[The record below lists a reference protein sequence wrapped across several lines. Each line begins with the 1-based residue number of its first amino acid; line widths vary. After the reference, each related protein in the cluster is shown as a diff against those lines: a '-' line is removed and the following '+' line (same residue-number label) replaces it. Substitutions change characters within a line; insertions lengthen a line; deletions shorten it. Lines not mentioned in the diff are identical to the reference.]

1 MKKTAL
7 IVIAFGLT
15 LGMGLLSF
23 KPKDKRPNILILFS
37 DDHALQAIS
46 AYGSPY
52 IKTPNIDRLAKEG
65 AVYQNMFCTNSLCAP
80 SRATLLTGKY
90 SHKNGHRDNLTKFDA
105 SQPMYPKYL
114 QAAGYQMGWIGKW
127 HLEATPQYFDYWSVL
142 PGQGAYYNPD
152 FIEMGGKTVRQ
163 EGYATDVI
171 TEKALHWLDQDR
183 DPSKPFCLVI
193 GHKCPHRN
201 WQPDTTDL
209 RAFDHVKFPLPK
221 SFYDSYEGRIAAK
234 RQDMTVTKTMR
245 LKEDLKVDAGSDPFV
260 KRMNPA
266 QRKAWLAY
274 YDQVSADFKK
284 QNLSG
289 RALDEWK
296 YQRYMQDYLGTL
308 LSLDRNV
315 GKVLDY
321 LDKKGLTENT
331 LVVYSSDQG
340 FYLGEHG
347 WFDKRFMYE
356 ESHHM
361 PMLIRYPKRI
371 KAGTIDRAIHNNTDF
386 APTILQEAGLSVP
399 ADMQGQ
405 SFFSK
410 KARKSTYYHYYEY
423 PAEHSV
429 QTHFG
434 IRTDRYKLIRFY
446 KDGEFWEL
454 YDLQKDPEEM
464 NNLYD
469 KPAYQKI
476 QKQLTI
482 DLKQLIRQYD
492 DTEAAAILAK
502 EEKK

>member
-1 MKKTAL
+1 MKKTL
-7 IVIAFGLT
+7 LSLLAFLPLLSTGF
-15 LGMGLLSF
+15 LSF
-23 KPKDKRPNILILFS
+23 KSQDKRPNILILFS

-65 AVYQNMFCTNSLCAP
+65 ALYQNMFCTNSICAP
-80 SRATLLTGKY
+80 SRATLLTGKF
-90 SHKNGHRDNLTKFDA
+90 SHKNGHKTNLTQFDA
-105 SQPMYPKYL
+105 GQNMYPKYL
-114 QAAGYQMGWIGKW
+114 QTAGYQTSWIGKW
-127 HLEATPQYFDYWSVL
+127 HLESQPQYFDYWSVL

-152 FIEMGGKTVRQ
+152 FIEMSGQTVRQ
-163 EGYATDVI
+163 EGYATNII
-171 TEKALHWLDQDR
+171 TDKALKWLSTDR
-183 DPSKPFCLVI
+183 DASKPFCLVI

-201 WQPDTTDL
+201 WQPDTSDL
-209 RAFDHVKFPLPK
+209 RAFDNVKFQLPK
-221 SFYDSYEGRIAAK
+221 TFYDTYEGRTAAK

-245 LKEDLKVDAGSDPFV
+245 LKEDLKVDAGNDAFV
-260 KRMNPA
+260 KRMNPT
-266 QRKAWLAY
+266 QRKVWLDY
-274 YDQVSADFKK
+274 YDKVSADFKK
-284 QNLSG
+284 QNLTG

-296 YQRYMQDYLGTL
+296 YQRYMQDYLGTI

-315 GKVLDY
+315 GRVLEY
-321 LDKKGLTENT
+321 LDKTGLAENT
-331 LVVYSSDQG
+331 IVIYSSDQG

-386 APTILQEAGLSVP
+386 APTILAEAGLKVP
-399 ADMQGQ
+399 ADIQGQ

-410 KARKSTYYHYYEY
+410 TPRKSTYYHYYEY

-446 KDGEFWEL
+446 NDGEYWEL
-454 YDLQKDPEEM
+454 YDLKTDPQELK
-464 NNLYD
+464 NQYGT
-469 KPAYQKI
+469 PAYQAV
-476 QKQLTI
+476 QKQLIT
-482 DLKQLIRQYD
+482 DLKKLIRQYED
-492 DTEAAAILAK
+492 SEAEAILAK
-502 EEKK
+502 EGI

>member
-1 MKKTAL
+1 MQKTLLPLCAL
-7 IVIAFGLT
+7 FLTIGL
-15 LGMGLLSF
+15 GLLSF
-23 KPKDKRPNILILFS
+23 KPQDKRPNILILFS

-52 IKTPNIDRLAKEG
+52 IKTPNIDRLAREG
-65 AVYQNMFCTNSLCAP
+65 ALYENMFCTNSLCAP
-80 SRATLLTGKY
+80 SRATLLTGKF
-90 SHKNGHRDNLTKFDA
+90 SHKNGHKDNLTQFDA
-105 SQPMYPKYL
+105 GQAMYPKYL
-114 QAAGYQMGWIGKW
+114 QTAGYQTSWIGKW
-127 HLEATPQYFDYWSVL
+127 HLQVTPQYFDYWSVL

-152 FIEMGGKTVRQ
+152 FIEMSGKTVRQ

-171 TEKALHWLDQDR
+171 TDKALQWLATDR
-183 DPSKPFCLVI
+183 DASKPFCLVI

-201 WQPDTTDL
+201 WQPDTSDL

-221 SFYDSYEGRIAAK
+221 TFYDNYEGRIAAG

-245 LKEDLKVDAGSDPFV
+245 LKEDLKVDAADDAFV

-274 YDQVSADFKK
+274 YDQVTADFKK
-284 QNLSG
+284 KNPTG

-296 YQRYMQDYLGTL
+296 YQRYMQDYLGTI

-315 GKVLDY
+315 GRVLDY
-321 LDKKGLTENT
+321 LDKAGLADNT
-331 LVVYSSDQG
+331 IVVYSSDQG

-371 KAGTIDRAIHNNTDF
+371 KPGTIDRVIHNNTDF
-386 APTILQEAGLSVP
+386 APTILEEAGVAVP
-399 ADMQGQ
+399 KDMQGQ

-410 KARKSTYYHYYEY
+410 TPRKSTYYHYYEY

-446 KDGEFWEL
+446 NDGEYWEM
-454 YDLQKDPEEM
+454 YDLKTDPEELK
-464 NNLYD
+464 NQYAN
-469 KPAYQKI
+469 PAYQKI
-476 QKQLTI
+476 RQQLLG
-482 DLKQLIRQYD
+482 DLKKLIRQYD
-492 DTEAAAILAK
+492 DMEAEAILKK
-502 EEKK
+502 EGL

>member
-1 MKKTAL
+1 MKKTL
-7 IVIAFGLT
+7 LPLFLFICL
-15 LGMGLLSF
+15 LGTGFLSF

-37 DDHALQAIS
+37 DDHALRAIG

-52 IKTPNIDRLAKEG
+52 IKTPNIDRLAREG
-65 AVYQNMFCTNSLCAP
+65 ALYQNMFCTNSLCAP
-80 SRATLLTGKY
+80 SRATMLTGKF
-90 SHKNGHRDNLTKFDA
+90 SHKNGHKDNLTQFDA
-105 SQPMYPKYL
+105 GQNMYPKYL
-114 QAAGYQMGWIGKW
+114 QAAGYQTSWIGKW
-127 HLEATPQYFDYWSVL
+127 HLQTIPQYFDYWSVL

-152 FIEMGGKTVRQ
+152 FIEPGDKTVRV

-171 TEKALHWLDQDR
+171 TDKALRWLNHDR
-183 DPSKPFCLVI
+183 DDSKPFCLVI

-201 WQPDTTDL
+201 WLPDTGDL
-209 RAFDHVKFPLPK
+209 RAFDNVKFQLPK
-221 SFYDSYEGRIAAK
+221 TFYDTYEGRLAAK

-245 LKEDLKVDAGSDPFV
+245 LKEDLKVDAGDDAFV

-274 YDQVSADFKK
+274 YDRVTADFKK
-284 QNLSG
+284 QNPSG

-315 GKVLDY
+315 GRVLDY
-321 LDKKGLTENT
+321 LDKTGLAENT
-331 LVVYSSDQG
+331 IVIYSSDQG

-371 KAGTIDRAIHNNTDF
+371 KPGTIDRAIHNNTDF
-386 APTILQEAGLSVP
+386 APTILQEAGIPVP
-399 ADMQGQ
+399 KDMQGQ

-410 KARKSTYYHYYEY
+410 TPRKSTYYHYYEY

-446 KDGEFWEL
+446 NDGDYWEL
-454 YDLQKDPEEM
+454 YDLKTDPDELQNQY
-464 NNLYD
+464 NN
-469 KPAYQKI
+469 PAYKAI
-476 QKQLTI
+476 QKQLLT
-482 DLKQLIRQYD
+482 DLKKVILQYE
-492 DTEAAAILAK
+492 DTEATEILKK
-502 EEKK
+502 EGI